1 MQRFLTF
8 FVSTALVTGVLLT
21 QSSMAQ
27 SLQEIQEYCQS
38 MNGEGINDED
48 ARAYIEECIN
58 EQKSYLDQES
68 YSSQDSYSSQ
78 ENYEAQE
85 YTEQESVPQDEPSD
99 YQNESY
105 SEESTHYQEQEQQY
119 EQDSYTPDNEY
130 QEQNCYTKVD
140 EQIQKLLDNDP
151 NAPFDYDQMLEQC
164 SKGNF

>member
-1 MQRFLTF
+1 MKRFLTF
-8 FVSTALVTGVLLT
+8 FLSSALATGLLMA
-21 QSSMAQ
+21 QSSAAQ

-58 EQKSYLDQES
+58 EQKSYLDQ
-68 YSSQDSYSSQ
+68 DSYSTQ
-78 ENYEAQE
+78 ENYDAQE
-85 YTEQESVPQDEPSD
+85 YTEQESVPQEEPSD
-99 YQNESY
+99 YQNDSY
-105 SEESTHYQEQEQQY
+105 SEESTHYQEQQY